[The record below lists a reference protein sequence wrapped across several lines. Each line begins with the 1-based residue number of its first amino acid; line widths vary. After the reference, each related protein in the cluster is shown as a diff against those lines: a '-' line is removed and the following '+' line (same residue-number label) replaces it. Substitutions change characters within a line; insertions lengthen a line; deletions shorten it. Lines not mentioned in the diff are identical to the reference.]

1 MFTVIKLSKS
11 VLQLEKNTS
20 RKKKKK
26 KITDSQ
32 TSDFIDFV
40 HSGKNNLFFQIMIK
54 YTGLNVLVTHK
65 VVKKVK

>member
-20 RKKKKK
+20 RKKKK